1 MAWQPH
7 RWAYLHAAA
16 DAGAAALTVSVATAT
31 GFGKENLIDYRAQ
44 SLLRL
49 NAAQTAFNVI
59 LDRGAAGL
67 EAVDRL
73 VIPSGHNLGAATLTV
88 HRSTTGA
95 FGGEEVQL
103 GTVAAPGA
111 GAIDLALTS
120 STHRYLRLSV
130 SGPSAVYEFGELFFT
145 RVRIPTRGWD
155 PGYDDRPVR
164 NAETRR
170 TARSYVTTLY
180 GAAQSEIRAKAS
192 RYRGAD
198 LTLLDELISF
208 LDLGLPLWYWRPDS
222 AAKPIYVLG
231 ELEGRVQD
239 SPAPAFAGEAFGPSF
254 VFRETV

>member
-1 MAWQPH
+1 MAWQTH

-31 GFGKENLIDYRAQ
+31 GFGKDRLIDYRRQ
-44 SLLRL
+44 SLMRL
-49 NAAQTAFNVI
+49 SAAQTAFNVI

-103 GTVAAPGA
+103 GTVAAPGS
-111 GAIDLALTS
+111 GVIDLALTS

-130 SGPSAVYEFGELFFT
+130 SGASAVYEFGELFFT

-155 PGYDDRPVR
+155 PGYDDRPVVNR
-164 NAETRR
+164 ETRR
-170 TARSYVTTLY
+170 TGQSYVTTLY
-180 GAAQSEIRAKAS
+180 GAAQSEIRAKANL
-192 RYRGAD
+192 YRGAD
-198 LTLLDELISF
+198 LALADELIAY
-208 LDLGLPLWYWRPDS
+208 LDLGLPLWYWRPDT

-231 ELEGRVQD
+231 ELESRAQEAGN
-239 SPAPAFAGEAFGPSF
+239 PAAVGEAFGPAF